1 MAKGKMM
8 DWEFATVQDI
18 LHRLTE
24 IWNGLTFE
32 DVQSV
37 FLEWQ
42 ICLNWVTENGGEYY
56 SEYSETNGNSL
67 GRHSQP
73 ILSARL
79 I

>member
-1 MAKGKMM
+1 MR
-8 DWEFATVQDI
+8 DRQFHTVQDI
-18 LHRLTE
+18 LGCLTE

-42 ICLNWVTENGGEYY
+42 ICLNWVTENDGEYY
-56 SEYSETNGNSL
+56 SEYNKKNGNLL
-67 GRHSQP
+67 GRHSQA